1 MLYRLYEFQ
10 QTALLPWRLA
20 GEVTRE
26 LLSNPFLPASYT
38 HAGKSMVA
46 GLEIFDDAV
55 RQRPR
60 PDWRIE
66 SVTVEGQ
73 KHRVHR
79 ECILDRPF
87 CHLQRFRREDA
98 DDGELPKVL
107 LVAPLSG
114 HYATLLRGTVQALVA
129 DHEVYVTDWRDA
141 REVPLDAGDFGFD
154 DYLDELMGFMRH
166 LGRDNHVIAVCQP
179 APLVLAA
186 VAVMAAQNDPAQPR
200 TMTLMGG
207 PVDTRAEPTQVTR
220 FAESK
225 SLSWFERTLV
235 TEVPSYY
242 PGAGRLVYPGFMQ
255 LSGFISMNPSRHFDA
270 HLQMFRH
277 LVRGD
282 GDSAAAHRAFY
293 DEYQAVMDTPG
304 RYYLETV
311 DQIFQ
316 RHLLPKGEL
325 EWQGQKVNPGKIH
338 KTALLTV
345 EGELDDIS
353 APGQTLAAHD
363 LCTSLPA
370 EQQETYMQKG
380 VGHYGIFNGRRW
392 REQIKPRIA
401 DFIRRHA
408 SD

>member
-10 QTALLPWRLA
+10 HAALLPWRLA
-20 GEVTRE
+20 GDFTRG
-26 LLSNPFLPASYT
+26 LLSNPFFPASYT
-38 HAGKSMVA
+38 HLGKSVAA

-60 PDWRIE
+60 PDWRID
-66 SVTVEGQ
+66 SVKVDGHQ
-73 KHRVHR
+73 KKVHR
-79 ECILDRPF
+79 DCVLERPF
-87 CHLQRFRREDA
+87 CHLQRFHRDSPDA
-98 DDGELPKVL
+98 AKDPKVL

-114 HYATLLRGTVQALVA
+114 HYATLLRGTIQALVA
-129 DHEVYVTDWRDA
+129 DHDVYVTDWRDA
-141 REVPLDAGDFGFD
+141 REVPCNEGEFGFD
-154 DYLDELMGFMRH
+154 EYLDELMGFMRH
-166 LGRDNHVIAVCQP
+166 LGRDCHVIAVCQP

-186 VAVMAAQNDPAQPR
+186 VSLLAAQDDPAQPR

-225 SLSWFERTLV
+225 PLSWFERTLI

-242 PGAGRLVYPGFMQ
+242 EGAGRMVYPGFMQ

-270 HLQMFRH
+270 HLRMFRH

-293 DEYQAVMDTPG
+293 DEYQAVMDTPAK
-304 RYYLETV
+304 YYLETV
-311 DQIFQ
+311 DRIFQ
-316 RHLLPKGEL
+316 QHLLPKGEL
-325 EWQGQKVNPGKIH
+325 EWRGHKVDPASIH
-338 KTALLTV
+338 DTALLTV

-363 LCTSLPA
+363 LCSNLSP
-370 EQQETYMQKG
+370 EMQETYMQMG

-401 DFIRRHA
+401 DFIRRHSA
-408 SD
+408 